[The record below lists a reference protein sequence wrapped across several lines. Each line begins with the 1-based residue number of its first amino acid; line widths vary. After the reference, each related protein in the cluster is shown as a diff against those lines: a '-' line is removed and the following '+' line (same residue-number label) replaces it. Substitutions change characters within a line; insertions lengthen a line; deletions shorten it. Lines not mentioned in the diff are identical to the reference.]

1 MRDLSAGPL
10 LLGSS
15 AMYVGL
21 RLEVQPLHRQF
32 VPRAS
37 SNVLAS
43 KPSAGRRDVPE
54 RRQLA
59 HRCRVHGNRDRERR
73 RWIIG
78 CGCAWRQRTPAIRQ
92 GRPPAPR
99 RSSKAIRSSAGFA
112 TRTRCRN
119 RYSRISRCSRRLA
132 GTSSACRR
140 VRVAAKNRG
149 PSYRLPD
156 LRFRHAVG
164 LHCPGHENVD
174 AALKNGASCQSWCA
188 NIPPRIGITAVL
200 HTWAPIASTT
210 RNRMTRQAR
219 TSGVPSR
226 LRSKKRVGRERER
239 CSFDSLLQ
247 NIGDSNHRS
256 GKSITVNF

>member
-1 MRDLSAGPL
+1 MSGSVWRCNRYIVSSFRVHRATCWHRSPAQAVVTYLNGGNWRIVAEYTEIAIGNDVD
-10 LLGSS
+10 GSS
-15 AMYVGL
+15 GAAAHGVSA
-21 RLEVQPLHRQF
+21 RQP
-32 VPRAS
+32 S
-37 SNVLAS
+37 G
-43 KPSAGRRDVPE
+43 KAGRRHRLIMPPE
-54 RRQLA
+54 
-59 HRCRVHGNRDRERR
+59 
-73 RWIIG
+73 
-78 CGCAWRQRTPAIRQ
+78 
-92 GRPPAPR
+92 PR